1 MVWST
6 LSRSSVAAP
15 ICALVLLAVII
26 PIAMAVPNRGYD
38 AAFGVMIQPS
48 SITLKVGEKGNITV
62 TIIDPERVSGA
73 QVCFSVDGF
82 PTSGFRTSI
91 TPLCANSEHGVIGTI
106 LTVEVTP
113 AAAPQTVTAYVI
125 AISGNQ
131 TAQAVLTVSVEP
143 AMPGWVPWLGLLL
156 FFVLLGVGIAWRPR
170 LPKRRAGG
178 SGKKRGKR

>member
-1 MVWST
+1 LRM
-6 LSRSSVAAP
+6 LSRSPTAAR
-15 ICALVLLAVII
+15 ICALVLLAVIM
-26 PIAMAVPNRGYD
+26 PVAMALPNGGYD
-38 AAFGVMIQPS
+38 VTFGVMIEPS

-62 TIIDPERVSGA
+62 TILNPERVGGA
-73 QVCFSVDGF
+73 QVCFAVDGF

-91 TPLCANSEHGVIGTI
+91 TPLCSSSEHGVIGTT

-143 AMPGWVPWLGLLL
+143 AMPAWVPWLGLLL
-156 FFVLLGVGIAWRPR
+156 FFVLLGLGIAWRPK
-170 LPKRRAGG
+170 LPKRKAGG
-178 SGKKRGKR
+178 SGSKQKKR